1 VRQPAITKVPTSII
15 YLLFVA
21 ASISACG
28 DDSKQNDSGQAPP
41 VYVYEAP
48 ATMGDDWEVG
58 TLDDVGVSKN
68 LIEQATQAIL
78 DGVYTE
84 IDSFVIVRNSR
95 LVHDVYFGNFSATR
109 RHDLR
114 SATKSITSILIGIG
128 IDQGFIVGPSDT
140 VLSHISTYAQIA
152 NWDDRKNDIEVHHLL
167 TMSPGLDC
175 DDGNSSSSGN
185 EGNMYPRSDWV
196 KFLLDLRI
204 INDPGDVWAYCTAGV
219 VSLGEV
225 LMAAT
230 GEPADEFAE
239 AHLFG
244 PMGISDYNWEF
255 SPSGQ
260 VDTGG
265 HIHMRSR
272 DMAKIGELMLRRGDW
287 SGSPIVSN
295 NWVDLSSANHVT
307 LSASID
313 YGYLWWRRNIGPAGD
328 YPAYYADGNGGQY
341 IFVVPGADLVVVF
354 TGSNYNSALSNQP
367 FEILDR
373 YVIPAL
379 R

>member
-1 VRQPAITKVPTSII
+1 
-15 YLLFVA
+15 
-21 ASISACG
+21 
-28 DDSKQNDSGQAPP
+28 
-41 VYVYEAP
+41 
-48 ATMGDDWEVG
+48 MGDNWEVG
-58 TLDDVGVSKN
+58 TLSEVGVSKD

-78 DGVYTE
+78 DDVYTE
-84 IDSFVIVRNSR
+84 IDSFVIVRNGR

-114 SATKSITSILIGIG
+114 SATKSITSILIGIA
-128 IDQGFIVGPSDT
+128 IDRGFIVGPSDT
-140 VLSHISTYAQIA
+140 VLSHVSTYAQIA

-175 DDGNSSSSGN
+175 DDGDSSSSGN
-185 EGNMYPRSDWV
+185 ERHMYPRSDWV
-196 KFLLDLRI
+196 KFLLDLRM

-239 AHLFG
+239 AQLFG
-244 PMGISDYNWEF
+244 PLGISDYGWEF

-287 SGSPIVSN
+287 SGSPIVSS

-307 LSASID
+307 LNSSID
-313 YGYLWWRRNIGPAGD
+313 YGYLWWRRNFGPAGE
-328 YPAYYADGNGGQY
+328 YPTYYADGNGGQY
-341 IFVVPGADLVVVF
+341 IFVVPSADLVVVF

-379 R
+379 L